1 MPVGRWVWDKPMMV
15 APLLAVDLKACHN
28 TDSWYQD
35 VTGMSETYSVRRF
48 RALPAKVL
56 AGFVRSSLGG

>member
-1 MPVGRWVWDKPMMV
+1 MPVERWVSDKPMM
-15 APLLAVDLKACHN
+15 AASLLAVDLKACHKA
-28 TDSWYQD
+28 DSGYQD

-56 AGFVRSSLGG
+56 VGFVRSSLGG